1 MSLIY
6 YSAVFL
12 FICLAHQQQVRPNDV
27 WTCFACS
34 YFIYKKKIE
43 HVSFLVFSTPELKAQ
58 VNLSFTCLQPVPLT
72 MKFSHYL
79 IKTIGPIS
87 TNLSTKQPT
96 VSGEDSSLF
105 K

>member
-34 YFIYKKKIE
+34 YFIYKKIE
-43 HVSFLVFSTPELKAQ
+43 HVSFLVLAHLSWKLKWTFLSPVFSLFLWPW
-58 VNLSFTCLQPVPLT
+58 NFD
-72 MKFSHYL
+72 
-79 IKTIGPIS
+79 IIS
-87 TNLSTKQPT
+87 SKLLGQFQPT
-96 VSGEDSSLF
+96 
-105 K
+105 